1 MDRIDDL
8 VADMTDGSIS
18 VNPVVVENAI
28 ASGQP
33 EFLLAMMGA
42 GYHVDEDQ
50 ILEAFINAID
60 NRDEDVVIELLDHE
74 NTSILGRESLKT
86 ILHYA
91 LDSEKYDI
99 ANHILETTSITV
111 PTSYLMGLIE
121 RLDLTTLQMY
131 VDETTPQETV
141 QELIDYTLQLSEQFD
156 NSDEIVDIL
165 TYLEDLL

>member
-33 EFLLAMMGA
+33 EFLLAMMEA

-50 ILEAFINAID
+50 ILEAFTNAID

-91 LDSEKYDI
+91 LDSEKYNI
-99 ANHILETTSITV
+99 ANHILETTSIPV

-121 RLDLTTLQMY
+121 GLDLTTLQMY

-165 TYLEDLL
+165 TYLEELL

>member
-33 EFLLAMMGA
+33 EFLLAMMEA

-50 ILEAFINAID
+50 ILEAFTNAID

-99 ANHILETTSITV
+99 ANHILETTSIPV

-121 RLDLTTLQMY
+121 GLDLATLQMY

-165 TYLEDLL
+165 TYLEELL

>member
-18 VNPVVVENAI
+18 VNAVVVENAI

-33 EFLLAMMGA
+33 EFLLAMMEA
-42 GYHVDEDQ
+42 GYRVDEEQ
-50 ILEAFINAID
+50 LIEAFTTAID
-60 NRDEDVVIELLDHE
+60 DRDEDAVIELLNHE
-74 NTSILGRESLKT
+74 NTSILGREGLAT

-99 ANHILETTSITV
+99 ANHILETTTISV

-121 RLDLTTLQMY
+121 GLDLTTLQMY

-141 QELIDYTLQLSEQFD
+141 EDLIDYTHQLSEQFD
-156 NSDEIVDIL
+156 NNDEIIDIL
-165 TYLEDLL
+165 TYLEELL

>member
-18 VNPVVVENAI
+18 VNAVTVENAI

-33 EFLLAMMGA
+33 EFLFAMIEA
-42 GYHVDEDQ
+42 GYRVDDKQ
-50 ILEAFINAID
+50 MLEAFTNAID
-60 NRDEDVVIELLDHE
+60 NRDEDAVIELLNRE
-74 NTSILGRESLKT
+74 NNPILGREILTT

-99 ANHILETTSITV
+99 ADHILQTTSISV

-141 QELIDYTLQLSEQFD
+141 QELIDYTLELSEQFD

-165 TYLEDLL
+165 TYLEELL